1 VKFIIDKKIK
11 MSNIVKILYGI
22 LFIALILNFVLTF
35 TYHKNGTA
43 VYLIGSNTIFVYGM
57 AALGII
63 SWIIMVL
70 KNRKKI
76 PTIKVVPIIIFC
88 LICVPVILLQLSNP
102 EILVVTSLTAF
113 LVNFMYHTIENP
125 DKTMLNELYRNKELV
140 EQTYEDKSNFLFEMT
155 GEVRNPLF
163 NIGNICNNIKNIND
177 VDEIKKGIKE
187 IYTYVKQL
195 DFVVNDVLN
204 VSNLDVQKIKF
215 IDNRYNINNLY
226 GEIVNKINSCI
237 DTNNIEF
244 RASISNNIP
253 YLYGDSI
260 KIKQIIMSIL
270 LNSIKK
276 TRKGFIEF
284 NIDMI
289 ERYDICRLIIT
300 IKDSGVG
307 ISLDKINEILS
318 NTGELDTE
326 DIKEIE
332 KAELNI
338 KLCQKITKLTGGSL
352 MIKSQENKG
361 TEVMLTFNQRKV
373 LSDKNSYL
381 EKYENFVNTN
391 KKVLLVSQ
399 DKELSKNIK
408 RKFTDKEISI
418 SHLLN
423 GLDAIDKIKSGK
435 KYDFI
440 LVEDDMKEMTGF
452 TTLKELKKID
462 KFNIPVI
469 IMLKDNKINI
479 KEEYIKDGFKDY
491 ILLNNISVEL
501 DRIIDKY

>member
-1 VKFIIDKKIK
+1 
-11 MSNIVKILYGI
+11 
-22 LFIALILNFVLTF
+22 
-35 TYHKNGTA
+35 
-43 VYLIGSNTIFVYGM
+43 
-57 AALGII
+57 
-63 SWIIMVL
+63 
-70 KNRKKI
+70 
-76 PTIKVVPIIIFC
+76 
-88 LICVPVILLQLSNP
+88 
-102 EILVVTSLTAF
+102 
-113 LVNFMYHTIENP
+113 
-125 DKTMLNELYRNKELV
+125 
-140 EQTYEDKSNFLFEMT
+140 
-155 GEVRNPLF
+155 
-163 NIGNICNNIKNIND
+163 
-177 VDEIKKGIKE
+177 
-187 IYTYVKQL
+187 
-195 DFVVNDVLN
+195 
-204 VSNLDVQKIKF
+204 
-215 IDNRYNINNLY
+215 
-226 GEIVNKINSCI
+226 
-237 DTNNIEF
+237 
-244 RASISNNIP
+244 
-253 YLYGDSI
+253 
-260 KIKQIIMSIL
+260 MSIL

>member
-1 VKFIIDKKIK
+1 
-11 MSNIVKILYGI
+11 
-22 LFIALILNFVLTF
+22 
-35 TYHKNGTA
+35 
-43 VYLIGSNTIFVYGM
+43 
-57 AALGII
+57 
-63 SWIIMVL
+63 
-70 KNRKKI
+70 
-76 PTIKVVPIIIFC
+76 
-88 LICVPVILLQLSNP
+88 
-102 EILVVTSLTAF
+102 
-113 LVNFMYHTIENP
+113 MYHTIENP